1 MNRRALPRSLL
12 LMLVAGVAL
21 PAHADVGVPMLA
33 VMWPAAWLLLLVI
46 VPVEGYFARRILSL
60 DWRAALGLSLRAN
73 LVSTLVGIP
82 LTWFVL
88 LLVEFGTGYAVYLL
102 KVDEASVP
110 SVVQRAVAITVLA
123 PWLGPGDWLS
133 AWIVPAAAAY
143 LCIPFFFAS
152 VLIENRV
159 ALRRL
164 GPLEAPRVR
173 KWSWYA
179 NGFSYSIIF
188 ACLVAWAINS
198 AFSRHDAR

>member
-1 MNRRALPRSLL
+1 
-12 LMLVAGVAL
+12 MLAGIAL

-33 VMWPAAWLLLLVI
+33 VMWPPAWLLLLAI

-60 DWRAALGLSLRAN
+60 DWRSALGLSLRAN

-110 SVVQRAVAITVLA
+110 SAVQRAVAITVLA
-123 PWLGPGDWLS
+123 PWLGPGDGLS

-164 GPLEAPRVR
+164 GPLETPRVR

-188 ACLVAWAINS
+188 ACLVAWAIGS
-198 AFSRHDAR
+198 ALSKHGAS

>member
-1 MNRRALPRSLL
+1 VNRRTLPRSLL
-12 LMLVAGVAL
+12 LMLAGIAL

-33 VMWPAAWLLLLVI
+33 VMWPPAWLLLLAI

-60 DWRAALGLSLRAN
+60 DWRSALGLSLRAN

-110 SVVQRAVAITVLA
+110 SAVQRAVAITVLA
-123 PWLGPGDWLS
+123 PWLGPGDGLS

-164 GPLEAPRVR
+164 GPLETPRVR

-188 ACLVAWAINS
+188 ACLVAWAIGS
-198 AFSRHDAR
+198 ALSKHGAS

>member
-1 MNRRALPRSLL
+1 
-12 LMLVAGVAL
+12 MLAGIAL

-33 VMWPAAWLLLLVI
+33 VMWPPAWLLLLAI
-46 VPVEGYFARRILSL
+46 VPVEGYFARWILSL
-60 DWRAALGLSLRAN
+60 DWRSALGLSLRAN

-110 SVVQRAVAITVLA
+110 SAVQRAVAITVLA
-123 PWLGPGDWLS
+123 PWLGPGDGLS

-164 GPLEAPRVR
+164 GPLETPRVR

-188 ACLVAWAINS
+188 ACLVAWAIGS
-198 AFSRHDAR
+198 ALSKHGAS

>member
-1 MNRRALPRSLL
+1 VNRRTLPRSLL
-12 LMLVAGVAL
+12 LMLAGIAL

-33 VMWPAAWLLLLVI
+33 VMWPPAWLLLLAI
-46 VPVEGYFARRILSL
+46 VPAEGYFARRILSL
-60 DWRAALGLSLRAN
+60 DWRSALGLSLRAN

-110 SVVQRAVAITVLA
+110 SAVQRAVAITVLA
-123 PWLGPGDWLS
+123 PWLGPGDGLS

-164 GPLEAPRVR
+164 GPLETPRVR

-188 ACLVAWAINS
+188 ACLVAWAIGS
-198 AFSRHDAR
+198 ALSKHGAS

>member
-1 MNRRALPRSLL
+1 
-12 LMLVAGVAL
+12 MLVAGVAL

-198 AFSRHDAR
+198 AFSRHDVR

>member
-1 MNRRALPRSLL
+1 
-12 LMLVAGVAL
+12 MLAGIAL
-21 PAHADVGVPMLA
+21 PAHADVGLPMLA
-33 VMWPAAWLLLLVI
+33 VMWPPAWLLLLAI

-60 DWRAALGLSLRAN
+60 DWRSALGLSLRAN

-110 SVVQRAVAITVLA
+110 SAVQRAVAITVLA
-123 PWLGPGDWLS
+123 PWLGPGDGLS

-164 GPLEAPRVR
+164 GPLETPRVR

-188 ACLVAWAINS
+188 ACLVAWAIGS
-198 AFSRHDAR
+198 ALSKHGAS

>member
-1 MNRRALPRSLL
+1 MNRRTLPRSLL
-12 LMLVAGVAL
+12 LMLAGIAL

-33 VMWPAAWLLLLVI
+33 VMWPPAWLLLLAI
-46 VPVEGYFARRILSL
+46 VPAEGYFARRILSL
-60 DWRAALGLSLRAN
+60 DWRSALGLSLRAN

-110 SVVQRAVAITVLA
+110 SAVQRAVAITVLA
-123 PWLGPGDWLS
+123 PWLGPGDGLS
-133 AWIVPAAAAY
+133 AWIVTAAAAY

-164 GPLEAPRVR
+164 GPLETPRVR

-188 ACLVAWAINS
+188 ACLVAWAIGS
-198 AFSRHDAR
+198 ALSKHGAS

>member
-1 MNRRALPRSLL
+1 VNRRTLPRSLL
-12 LMLVAGVAL
+12 LMLAGIAL

-33 VMWPAAWLLLLVI
+33 VMWPPAWLLLLAI
-46 VPVEGYFARRILSL
+46 VPVEGYLARRILSL
-60 DWRAALGLSLRAN
+60 DWRSALGLSLRAN

-102 KVDEASVP
+102 KVDEASV
-110 SVVQRAVAITVLA
+110 SSAVQRAVAITVLA
-123 PWLGPGDWLS
+123 PWLGPGDGLS

-164 GPLEAPRVR
+164 GPLETPRVR
-173 KWSWYA
+173 KFMLWENKRPLRNPTAYA
-179 NGFSYSIIF
+179 MG
-188 ACLVAWAINS
+188 A
-198 AFSRHDAR
+198 D

>member
-1 MNRRALPRSLL
+1 M
-12 LMLVAGVAL
+12 MVVAGLAL

-33 VMWPAAWLLLLVI
+33 VMWPPAWLLLLVI

-110 SVVQRAVAITVLA
+110 SAVQRAVAITVLA

-164 GPLEAPRVR
+164 GPLEAPLVR
-173 KWSWYA
+173 RWSWCA

-188 ACLVAWAINS
+188 ACLVAWAIGS
-198 AFSRHDAR
+198 ALSRHGAS

>member
-1 MNRRALPRSLL
+1 MNRRTLPRSLL
-12 LMLVAGVAL
+12 LMLAGIAL
-21 PAHADVGVPMLA
+21 PGHADVGVPMLA
-33 VMWPAAWLLLLVI
+33 VMWPPAWLLLLAI

-60 DWRAALGLSLRAN
+60 DWRSALGLSLRAN

-110 SVVQRAVAITVLA
+110 SAVQRAVAITVLA
-123 PWLGPGDWLS
+123 PWLGPGDGLS

-164 GPLEAPRVR
+164 GPLETPRVR

-188 ACLVAWAINS
+188 ACLVAWAIGS
-198 AFSRHDAR
+198 ALSKHGAS

>member
-1 MNRRALPRSLL
+1 MNRRTLPRSLL
-12 LMLVAGVAL
+12 LMLAGIAL

-33 VMWPAAWLLLLVI
+33 VMWPPAWLLLLAI
-46 VPVEGYFARRILSL
+46 VPAEGYFARRILSL
-60 DWRAALGLSLRAN
+60 DWRSALGLSLRAN

-110 SVVQRAVAITVLA
+110 SAVQRAVAITVLA
-123 PWLGPGDWLS
+123 PWLGPGDGLS

-164 GPLEAPRVR
+164 GPLETPRVR

-188 ACLVAWAINS
+188 ACLVAWAIGS
-198 AFSRHDAR
+198 ALSKHGAS

>member
-1 MNRRALPRSLL
+1 MLAGIALP
-12 LMLVAGVAL
+12 G
-21 PAHADVGVPMLA
+21 HADVGVPMLA
-33 VMWPAAWLLLLVI
+33 VMWPPAWLLLLAI

-60 DWRAALGLSLRAN
+60 DWRSALGLSLRAN

-110 SVVQRAVAITVLA
+110 SAVQRAVAITVLA
-123 PWLGPGDWLS
+123 PWLGPGDGLS

-164 GPLEAPRVR
+164 GPLETPRVR

-188 ACLVAWAINS
+188 ACLVAWAIGS
-198 AFSRHDAR
+198 ALSKHGAS

>member
-1 MNRRALPRSLL
+1 MNRRTLPRSLL
-12 LMLVAGVAL
+12 LMLAGIAL

-33 VMWPAAWLLLLVI
+33 VMWPPAWLLLLAI

-60 DWRAALGLSLRAN
+60 DWRSALGLSLRAN

-110 SVVQRAVAITVLA
+110 SAVQRAVAITVLA
-123 PWLGPGDWLS
+123 PWLGPGDGLS

-164 GPLEAPRVR
+164 GPLETPRVR

-188 ACLVAWAINS
+188 ACLVAWAIGS
-198 AFSRHDAR
+198 ALSKHGAS

>member
-1 MNRRALPRSLL
+1 
-12 LMLVAGVAL
+12 MLAGIAL

-33 VMWPAAWLLLLVI
+33 VMWPPAWLLLLAI
-46 VPVEGYFARRILSL
+46 VPAEGYFARRILSL
-60 DWRAALGLSLRAN
+60 DWRSALGLSLRAN

-110 SVVQRAVAITVLA
+110 SAVQRAVAITVLA
-123 PWLGPGDWLS
+123 PWLGPGDGLS

-164 GPLEAPRVR
+164 GPLETPRVR

-188 ACLVAWAINS
+188 ACLVAWAIGS
-198 AFSRHDAR
+198 ALSKHGAS

>member
-1 MNRRALPRSLL
+1 
-12 LMLVAGVAL
+12 MLVAGVAL

>member
-12 LMLVAGVAL
+12 LILVAGLAL

-33 VMWPAAWLLLLVI
+33 VMWPPAWLLLLVI

-102 KVDEASVP
+102 KVDEAGVP
-110 SVVQRAVAITVLA
+110 SAVQRAVAITVLA
-123 PWLGPGDWLS
+123 PWLGPGDGLS

-143 LCIPFFFAS
+143 LCIPFFFA
-152 VLIENRV
+152 LILQCV
-159 ALRRL
+159 
-164 GPLEAPRVR
+164 
-173 KWSWYA
+173 
-179 NGFSYSIIF
+179 
-188 ACLVAWAINS
+188 
-198 AFSRHDAR
+198 